1 MSYSATIRDLHD
13 PDAMPMWESS
23 DHPDQTAALLAAQTY
38 IHATQ
43 PADRIV
49 NEGHGVYAI
58 LTAATPAQRVATL
71 VIDEEDDHG
80 ALE

>member
-1 MSYSATIRDLHD
+1 MSYSATIRDPHD

-23 DHPDQTAALLAAQTY
+23 DHPDQTAALQAAQTY

-58 LTAATPAQRVATL
+58 LAGATPAQRVATL